1 MMELNDATAKHRKN
15 ILREK
20 ELTLFKQRNDQYSV
34 KCHTKI
40 APDCHLWGE
49 YCDSKEEAQE
59 WVEGECWIFSGEG
72 WICAQCNA
80 HFMRNLAKNRLIKGQ
95 EEPPDEGLHVGIS
108 TI

>member
-1 MMELNDATAKHRKN
+1 MMELNDATAKHRKY

-20 ELTLFKQRNDQYSV
+20 EFTLFKQRNDQYSV
-34 KCHTKI
+34 KCHSKI
-40 APDCHLWGE
+40 APDCQLRGE
-49 YCDSKEEAQE
+49 YCDSNEEAQE

-95 EEPPDEGLHVGIS
+95 EEPPDEDLHVGIS

>member
-1 MMELNDATAKHRKN
+1 MMELNEATAKHRKN

-40 APDCHLWGE
+40 APDCQLWGE

-59 WVEGECWIFSGEG
+59 GGEGECRIFSGEG

-95 EEPPDEGLHVGIS
+95 EEPLDEDLHVGIS

>member
-1 MMELNDATAKHRKN
+1 MTQRPTREKNIHRK
-15 ILREK
+15 K
-20 ELTLFKQRNDQYSV
+20 GPTLFKQRNDQYSV

-40 APDCHLWGE
+40 APDCQLWGE

-95 EEPPDEGLHVGIS
+95 EEPPDEDLHVGIS